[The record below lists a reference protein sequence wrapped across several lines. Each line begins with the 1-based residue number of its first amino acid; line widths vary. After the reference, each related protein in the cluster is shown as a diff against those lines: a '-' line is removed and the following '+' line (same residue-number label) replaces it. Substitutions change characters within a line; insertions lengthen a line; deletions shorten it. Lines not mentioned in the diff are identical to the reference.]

1 MSIIYRQ
8 RGTCN
13 KFFSRRFRKIV
24 RTLIALQACGMM
36 TKEAGMIIKKIA
48 LPLSVLC
55 ALAFAFFPASCTVKS
70 SEKAAQEAADAL
82 AMPFAPIDFDK
93 AEAANEGLQKESETG
108 K

>member
-1 MSIIYRQ
+1 M
-8 RGTCN
+8 TA
-13 KFFSRRFRKIV
+13 
-24 RTLIALQACGMM
+24 RTLIALQACVMM
-36 TKEAGMIIKKIA
+36 KKEAGMIIKKIV

-70 SEKAAQEAADAL
+70 SEKAAQEATDAL

>member
-1 MSIIYRQ
+1 M
-8 RGTCN
+8 TA
-13 KFFSRRFRKIV
+13 
-24 RTLIALQACGMM
+24 RTLIALQACVMM
-36 TKEAGMIIKKIA
+36 KKEAGMIIIKKIA

-70 SEKAAQEAADAL
+70 SEKAAQEAADVL